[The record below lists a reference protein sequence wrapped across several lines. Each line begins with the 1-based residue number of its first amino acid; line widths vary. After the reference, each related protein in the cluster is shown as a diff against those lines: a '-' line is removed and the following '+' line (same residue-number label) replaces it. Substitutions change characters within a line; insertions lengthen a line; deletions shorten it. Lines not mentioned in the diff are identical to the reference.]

1 MITYCKE
8 AGLIINSE
16 KTQLLVSTREEFRVS
31 VGSSFIKATD
41 EICLL
46 GVDYDLNFTTLPYLQ
61 KLAQDA
67 KTRSSLIYRLS
78 FSMPNHLLKMFTNGL
93 LMGKILASAPATL
106 PIRTAEDQPTCTVVE
121 NINKAIKATARTI
134 TKTKLTDRIHSNVV
148 LERAGLRSLNEIV
161 ASSMAMM
168 VWKSKNT
175 MDPLGQRLFP
185 VKNASRITRSLT
197 STNATQPVPGYSTLA
212 TNLMA
217 RAWNSVPGLSN
228 ATTQGSAKRVI
239 QKWAKTLPK

>member
-1 MITYCKE
+1 M
-8 AGLIINSE
+8 
-16 KTQLLVSTREEFRVS
+16 
-31 VGSSFIKATD
+31 
-41 EICLL
+41 
-46 GVDYDLNFTTLPYLQ
+46 
-61 KLAQDA
+61 
-67 KTRSSLIYRLS
+67 
-78 FSMPNHLLKMFTNGL
+78 
-93 LMGKILASAPATL
+93 
-106 PIRTAEDQPTCTVVE
+106 
-121 NINKAIKATARTI
+121 
-134 TKTKLTDRIHSNVV
+134 V

-217 RAWNSVPGLSN
+217 RAWNSVPDLSN
-228 ATTQGSAKRVI
+228 ATTQCSAKRTI